1 MHYHTLPSRNPVLV
15 GDIVAALLE
24 NGGIRST
31 TLPVLYLWKDS
42 GRVVRRIEIKTLE
55 EFLSLFGVGTYQVYI
70 ENPEIDYVDSKRFR
84 VNSLS
89 IVTRYQGDGKWSEPV
104 IQTDEEEVTRDFS
117 RDFKAKATRRAAR
130 IAGKVQGTLTILS
143 ILYEAYKIIR
153 GIRG

>member
-15 GDIVAALLE
+15 SDIVAALLE
-24 NGGIRST
+24 NGGIRCT
-31 TLPVLYLWKDS
+31 TPPSLYLWRDS

-70 ENPEIDYVDSKRFR
+70 ENPDIDYVDSKKFK

-89 IVTRYQGDGKWSEPV
+89 IVTSYLGDGKWSEPKL
-104 IQTDEEEVTRDFS
+104 QTDEEEVTRDYS
-117 RDFKAKATRRAAR
+117 RDFKAKAIRRAER

-143 ILYEAYKIIR
+143 ILYEAYKVIR

>member
-1 MHYHTLPSRNPVLV
+1 MLV
-15 GDIVAALLE
+15 SDIVAALLE
-24 NGGIRST
+24 NGGIRSRT
-31 TLPVLYLWKDS
+31 PPVLYLWRDT

-55 EFLSLFGVGTYQVYI
+55 EFLSVFGVGTYQVYI
-70 ENPEIDYVDSKRFR
+70 ENPDIDYVDSEKFR

-89 IVTRYQGDGKWSEPV
+89 IVTSYMGDGKWSEP
-104 IQTDEEEVTRDFS
+104 ILQTDEEEVTRDYS
-117 RDFKAKATRRAAR
+117 RDFKAKATRRAER

>member
-1 MHYHTLPSRNPVLV
+1 MYYHTLPSRKPVLV
-15 GDIVAALLE
+15 SDIVAALLE
-24 NGGIRST
+24 NGGITSRTS
-31 TLPVLYLWKDS
+31 PVLYLWKDS

-70 ENPEIDYVDSKRFR
+70 ENPDIAYVDSKRFR

-89 IVTRYQGDGKWSEPV
+89 IVTRYLGDGKWSEP
-104 IQTDEEEVTRDFS
+104 ILQTDEEEVTRDYS
-117 RDFKAKATRRAAR
+117 GDFKAKAARRATR
-130 IAGKVQGTLTILS
+130 IAGKVQGTLSILS

>member
-1 MHYHTLPSRNPVLV
+1 MHYHTLPSRTPVLV

-24 NGGIRST
+24 NGGIRPT
-31 TLPVLYLWKDS
+31 TRPVLYLWKDS

-55 EFLSLFGVGTYQVYI
+55 EFLSLFGEGTYQVYI

>member
-1 MHYHTLPSRNPVLV
+1 M
-15 GDIVAALLE
+15 
-24 NGGIRST
+24 
-31 TLPVLYLWKDS
+31 
-42 GRVVRRIEIKTLE
+42 VRRIEIKTLE

-70 ENPEIDYVDSKRFR
+70 ENPEIDYIDSKRFK

-89 IVTRYQGDGKWSEPV
+89 IVTRYLGDGKWSEPV

>member
-1 MHYHTLPSRNPVLV
+1 MLPSRNPVLV
-15 GDIVAALLE
+15 SDIVAALLE

-31 TLPVLYLWKDS
+31 TPPVLYLWKDS

-70 ENPEIDYVDSKRFR
+70 ENPDIDHVDSKKFR

-89 IVTRYQGDGKWSEPV
+89 IVTSYTGDGKWSEP
-104 IQTDEEEVTRDFS
+104 ILQTDEEEVTPDYS

-130 IAGKVQGTLTILS
+130 IAGRVQGTLTILS

>member
-1 MHYHTLPSRNPVLV
+1 MHYQMLTSRKPVLV
-15 GDIVAALLE
+15 GRIVAALLE

-31 TLPVLYLWKDS
+31 TSPVHYLWKDS

-55 EFLSLFGVGTYQVYI
+55 EFLSLFGEGTYQVYI

-104 IQTDEEEVTRDFS
+104 IQTEAEEVAAAFS
-117 RDFKAKATRRAAR
+117 GDFKAT
-130 IAGKVQGTLTILS
+130 TT
-143 ILYEAYKIIR
+143 
-153 GIRG
+153 

>member
-1 MHYHTLPSRNPVLV
+1 VHYHTLPSRKPVLV
-15 GDIVAALLE
+15 SDIVAALLE
-24 NGGIRST
+24 NGGITSRT
-31 TLPVLYLWKDS
+31 PPVLYLWKDS

-70 ENPEIDYVDSKRFR
+70 ENPDIAYVDSKRFR

-89 IVTRYQGDGKWSEPV
+89 IVTRYLGDGKWSEP
-104 IQTDEEEVTRDFS
+104 ILQTDEEEVTPDYS
-117 RDFKAKATRRAAR
+117 GDFKAKAARRATR

-143 ILYEAYKIIR
+143 ILFEAYKIIR